1 MKSRDRIAL
10 AAAAL
15 TLAVG
20 ATTAPTAN
28 AAPSAAPRCSAWKA
42 ITITG
47 GRAKYR
53 ECTKTANG
61 KQQVNGTFQLWDT
74 KHDGK
79 SVQAY
84 ARTDYNHWYG
94 DKVTWEH
101 FYGWGNEKHPSA
113 QISSGWHGGDD
124 FELTI
129 ELK

>member
-1 MKSRDRIAL
+1 MTRARIAL

-15 TLAVG
+15 TLAAG
-20 ATTAPTAN
+20 ATTVSAAT
-28 AAPSAAPRCSAWKA
+28 AAPSAAAKCSAWKT

-47 GRAKYR
+47 GRATYR
-53 ECTKTANG
+53 ECTRTVNG
-61 KQQVNGTFQLWDT
+61 RKQVNGTFQLRDT

-79 SVQAY
+79 AVQAY

-101 FYGWGNEKHPSA
+101 FYGWSKESSPSP
-113 QISSGWHGGDD
+113 QLSSGWHGGDD